1 MSALY
6 IMAFLPEVGFH
17 ACKQYMPIFTARMLY
32 NIIKCSICILKAL
45 CLQLSLSLSCYMCYI
60 VLPTLLQIAGTDRA
74 QTVKKAI
81 ESLFTVRDIST
92 SNNESDY
99 QVKMREIQM
108 AFGILLESCGV
119 MQLTKDEIERHIIE
133 TKLKLER
140 SGKVNIVTACN
151 LVHSSELITASMSLS
166 LLPFKTT

>member
-1 MSALY
+1 
-6 IMAFLPEVGFH
+6 
-17 ACKQYMPIFTARMLY
+17 
-32 NIIKCSICILKAL
+32 
-45 CLQLSLSLSCYMCYI
+45 MCYI

-81 ESLFTVRDIST
+81 ESLFRVRDIST

-99 QVKMREIQM
+99 HVKMREIQM
-108 AFGILLESCGV
+108 AFGILLEGCGV
-119 MQLTKDEIERHIIE
+119 TQLTKDEIERHIIE
-133 TKLKLER
+133 AKLKLER

-151 LVHSSELITASMSLS
+151 LVHSSKLITASMSLS

>member
-1 MSALY
+1 
-6 IMAFLPEVGFH
+6 
-17 ACKQYMPIFTARMLY
+17 MLCHC
-32 NIIKCSICILKAL
+32 NVIC
-45 CLQLSLSLSCYMCYI
+45 
-60 VLPTLLQIAGTDRA
+60 LPTLLQITGTDRA

-81 ESLFTVRDIST
+81 ESLFRVRDIST

-99 QVKMREIQM
+99 HVKMREIQM

-119 MQLTKDEIERHIIE
+119 MELTKNEIERHIIE

-151 LVHSSELITASMSLS
+151 LVSTVHCLYVPVPLMVILKRHELGGMWFTEAGLAV
-166 LLPFKTT
+166 

>member
-1 MSALY
+1 
-6 IMAFLPEVGFH
+6 
-17 ACKQYMPIFTARMLY
+17 MLY
-32 NIIKCSICILKAL
+32 VL
-45 CLQLSLSLSCYMCYI
+45 
-60 VLPTLLQIAGTDRA
+60 VLPTLLQITGTDQA

-81 ESLFTVRDIST
+81 ESLFRVRDIST

-99 QVKMREIQM
+99 HVKMREIQM

-119 MQLTKDEIERHIIE
+119 MQLTKNEIERHIIE

-151 LVHSSELITASMSLS
+151 LVSTVHCLHVPVTFSL
-166 LLPFKTT
+166 